1 MSKPQSSSV
10 MTRERVIIRT
20 SVIGIL
26 ANIVLAAFKAAVGLA
41 ANSIAVVLDAVNNL
55 SDALSSV
62 VTIAGTR
69 LAGRAPDREHPLGYG
84 RIEYLTAMIVSGI
97 VLYAGITAM
106 TESVKKILH
115 PEPADYSTVT
125 LIILVAAVAV
135 KLLLGSYV
143 KAAGERVDSASLVAS
158 GSDAKFDAILSAS
171 VLASALIYIFSGVS
185 LEAWVG
191 VAIAVFIIRAAI
203 EMMRDTLND
212 ILGKRTDKDLA
223 LGLKRTIC
231 ADPDVHGAYDLFLY
245 NYGPGKTFGS
255 IHVEVPDTMTAD
267 TIDAMTRRLQ
277 QAVLEEHNVIL
288 TGIGIYA
295 INTSDDEDAA
305 VRHEVYAMALKDP
318 CIKQVHGFYLN
329 REAKTLTLDLVIDF
343 DCDRDRVLDTFRE
356 TMENRYPGY
365 RIDLVPDIDI
375 TE

>member
-84 RIEYLTAMIVSGI
+84 LIEYLTAMIVSGI

-203 EMMRDTLND
+203 EMMHDTLND
-212 ILGKRTDKDLA
+212 ILGKRTDKELA
-223 LGLKRTIC
+223 IGLKRTIC

-277 QAVLEEHNVIL
+277 QAVMEEHNVIL

-305 VRHEVYAMALKDP
+305 IRHEVYALALKDP

-329 REAKTLTLDLVIDF
+329 REAKALTLDLVIDF
-343 DCDRDRVLDTFRE
+343 DCDRDKVLDTFRE

>member
-1 MSKPQSSSV
+1 